1 MVRLPTPGGDEGNW
15 GNILNDFLSQEHN
28 GDGSLKTA
36 PGSSLGQHIQD
47 VDVAPSSLHHTLGT
61 TANQA
66 APGNHTHSGNLD
78 ANARTAVKKAGTTT
92 GTRRSINFIEGSNVT
107 ITTADD
113 GANEAVDVTIAANYS
128 SGSLDDLGDAT
139 ITSPAAGDSLVYSG
153 SEWKN
158 IGRTLINV
166 KDPAYGAKGDG
177 STNDTAAIQAAIN
190 ALPTNGGTVF
200 FPAGEY
206 VTTAALTVSSGVRLV
221 GESIRNT
228 LIYTSSSDTLIKV
241 SNTNA
246 YNKAIILEH
255 LKLGTS
261 SATPVGIDARFM
273 TESLINHCST
283 YGFSLYGMQFG
294 GSTTDGVNA
303 SWSNVVRNCF
313 IEGSPT
319 CVYIGGDHSTGGSP
333 ANWITIEGCKITP
346 TDIASSIGID
356 LVNGDSTRIINNDIG
371 YVANA
376 TGVVIR
382 AATAGVIAHNRFE
395 SIGVTSPSHPIE
407 VEFNQHEFSF
417 YGNVYTSDITDAI
430 YHQVTEVVAI
440 TGSPSAGTFTL
451 TRGANT
457 TSPITY
463 TTNTTALAA
472 SITTAL
478 EGLTG
483 VGVGNVWT
491 TSLGS
496 SQVRVAWANGLGRS
510 NRPLMTGNGAGL
522 IGGSG
527 PAVAVSQG
535 VRAQAVA
542 ASLNVMHE
550 NGGADPTAIDG
561 ISSAHMTM
569 GQDTVFYA
577 GMTSIRP
584 SGTTALSFQRDSE
597 AHPRLSFNVNGAVS
611 WMDPATGNT
620 VAGFT
625 VSSLDP
631 SSPMISWV
639 TNTNVPVVRFSSA
652 EPGST
657 STSSFYRGSFRRYE
671 GTTGVRDHL
680 RIATK
685 DKDDNVYF
693 RYIYYGVS
701 GSTSLDFGSINAGAT
716 SELTITVTGA
726 AVGDT
731 VQLAPPATLEAGL
744 IATGFVSAANTV
756 TVRLANITGS
766 PIDPGSATWSAVVLQ
781 P

>member
-1 MVRLPTPGGDEGNW
+1 MARLPTPNGDAGTW
-15 GNILNDFLSQEHN
+15 GTILNDFLSQEHN
-28 GDGSLKTA
+28 SDGTLKTS
-36 PGSSLGQHIQD
+36 PGSSLGNHIAD
-47 VDVAPSSLHHTLGT
+47 VDTSAGSLHHTLGN

-66 APGNHTHSGNLD
+66 APGNHTHTGTLD
-78 ANARTAVKKAGTTT
+78 ANARTAVKKSGTTT
-92 GTRRSINFIEGSNVT
+92 GTRRAINFIEGSNVA

-113 GANEAVDVTIAANYS
+113 GGNEAVNVTIAASYNA
-128 SGSLDDLGDAT
+128 SLNDLGDAT

-158 IGRTLINV
+158 VGRTFINV

-177 STNDTAAIQAAIN
+177 STNDTAAIQAAID
-190 ALPTNGGTVF
+190 ALPANGGTVF

-206 VTTAALTVSSGVRLV
+206 ITTAALTVDSGTRLV

-228 LIYTSSSDTLIKV
+228 LIYTSSSDALLKV
-241 SNTNA
+241 ANANT
-246 YNKAIILEH
+246 YNRAIILEH

-261 SATPVGIDARFM
+261 TSTPVGIDARFM
-273 TESLINHCST
+273 TESLIYHCST
-283 YGFSLYGMQFG
+283 YGFSSYGMQFG
-294 GSTTDGVNA
+294 GNTTDGVNA
-303 SWSNVVRNCF
+303 SWSNVVRDCF

-319 CVYIGGDHSTGGSP
+319 CVYIGGNHSTGGSP
-333 ANWITIEGCKITP
+333 ANWITIERCKITP
-346 TDIASSIGID
+346 TDTSSSIGID
-356 LVNGDSTRIINNDIG
+356 LVNGDSTRILNNDIG
-371 YVANA
+371 YVASA
-376 TGVVIR
+376 TGIVIR
-382 AATAGVIAHNRFE
+382 AAGAGVIAHNRFE
-395 SIGVTSPSHPIE
+395 SIGVTSPSHPVE

-417 YGNVYTSDITDAI
+417 YGNVYTSDITDGI
-430 YHQVTEVVAI
+430 YHQVTETVAI

-451 TRGANT
+451 TRGADT
-457 TSPITY
+457 TSPITF
-463 TTNTTALAA
+463 TANTTTLAA
-472 SITTAL
+472 SIKTAL
-478 EGLTG
+478 EGLAS

-510 NRPLMTGNGAGL
+510 NRPLMTGNGASL
-522 IGGSG
+522 IGGSS
-527 PAVAVSQG
+527 PAVTVSQG
-535 VRAQAVA
+535 VRAQAIA

-561 ISSAHMTM
+561 ISSGHMTM

-577 GMTSIRP
+577 GITSIRS

-597 AHPRLSFNVNGAVS
+597 AHPRLSFNVNGAMS

-620 VAGFT
+620 VAGFS

-639 TNTNVPVVRFSSA
+639 NNTNVPIVRFTST

-671 GTTGVRDHL
+671 SATGVRDHI
-680 RIATK
+680 RIAVK
-685 DKDDNVYF
+685 DKDDNTYF
-693 RYIYYGVS
+693 RYVYYGVS
-701 GSTSLDFGSINAGAT
+701 NSATLDFGSINAGAT
-716 SELTITVTGA
+716 AELTITVTGA
-726 AVGDT
+726 ATGDT
-731 VQLAPPATLEAGL
+731 VQLAPPAALEAGL
-744 IATGFVSAANTV
+744 VATGFVSAANTV

-766 PIDPGSATWSAVVLQ
+766 PIDPASATWGAVVLQ